1 MWGYKCFIIH
11 PFAFSHGWIDGLV
24 QVRKLAEASNLP
36 TMLRKDSQGI
46 CFLGKLKF
54 DDFLHH
60 YLGEDPGEVVYL
72 DEMTVVGKCTV
83 IYFPSSEAIV

>member
-1 MWGYKCFIIH
+1 MKGK
-11 PFAFSHGWIDGLV
+11 SSGWITLSFLDMSRLSWD
-24 QVRKLAEASNLP
+24 QVRRLAEEAMLP

-60 YLGEDPGEVVYL
+60 YLGEDPGEVIYL
-72 DEMTVVGKCTV
+72 DEMKVVGKEERRWV
-83 IYFPSSEAIV
+83 VVPLVMW